1 MVKVKVQ
8 HAKWKMKLAMEM
20 EIKLWGGGEGRG
32 ESGKYFKG
40 QKLLESILQIEQGGK
55 QARIKWVA
63 SGRVKQIPAQ

>member
-20 EIKLWGGGEGRG
+20 EIKLWGREEGRG
-32 ESGKYFKG
+32 EPVKYFKG

-63 SGRVKQIPAQ
+63 S